1 MSAFQ
6 WSKKGGK
13 EKKAKEKKKKKTE
26 LTTILRHRYTQ
37 ITLMVIITT
46 VGLTVWPASYA
57 IGAEASSLQLR
68 AKSQGLGWLLNCLS
82 NGILGLVLPYI
93 FNDDQ
98 GALGAK
104 TGFVYTGFC
113 IVALGL
119 AWLIVPEMKDKS
131 VVEIDEMF
139 EERRGSVRV

>member
-13 EKKAKEKKKKKTE
+13 EKKAKEKKKKTE

-98 GALGAK
+98 GTLGAK

-139 EERRGSVRV
+139 EERRGWVRV

>member
-1 MSAFQ
+1 M
-6 WSKKGGK
+6 
-13 EKKAKEKKKKKTE
+13 
-26 LTTILRHRYTQ
+26 RHRYTQ
-37 ITLMVIITT
+37 VTLMIIITA
-46 VGLTVWPASYA
+46 VGLTTWPASYA

-68 AKSQGLGWLLNCLS
+68 AKSQGLGWLVNCLS

-93 FNDDQ
+93 FNDDE

-119 AWLIVPEMKDKS
+119 VWLIVPEMKDKS

-139 EERRGSVRV
+139 EGRRSWVRV